1 MGALLKFEIKKI
13 IMKKSTMVTFLILFG
28 IQVLLGIV
36 GSLGSTYVND
46 VFVETHAERNRIDRE
61 HGIAMSGRVIDEAL
75 LAEVRENYGGFDWS
89 MEGYQWTEEYNR
101 EVRKYEDLAMR
112 IRRWGSGTGYSF
124 DNMTEEVLYEL
135 REQSRESMWSSYEL
149 SDAEKAYWTVKD
161 AEVEKPFVY
170 EYALGYEMLTDMQG
184 MYMTCML
191 MTFFIAI
198 SMVTVFAEEHTR
210 KTDQLILCTRLGKGK
225 AYFAKI
231 LAGSLVVF
239 IINLFFVVILVAGR
253 FYSFGAEGFDAAI
266 QVVAVAA
273 EWYSYPLSMGQVLS
287 IMSGLLLLSSVM
299 VAVFSM
305 LLAEVLRNSIG
316 AMAVVVGLLFAAR
329 LVPIPPYFK
338 VLSQAWNY
346 FPINLLK
353 IDTGFTDLRLVNLFG
368 VQLTSWQFA
377 PILYAVLIVLM
388 VILGS
393 KVYKNY
399 QVSGR

>member
-1 MGALLKFEIKKI
+1 MKALLRFEIKKI
-13 IMKKSTMVTFLILFG
+13 VMKRSTIVAFLILFG
-28 IQVLLGIV
+28 IQVFLGIA

-46 VFVETHAERNRIDRE
+46 VFVETHAERNKIDRA

-75 LAEVRENYGGFDWS
+75 LTEVRENYGGFDWS
-89 MEGYQWTEEYNR
+89 TEGYQWSDEYNQQ
-101 EVRKYEDLAMR
+101 VRKYEDLAVR
-112 IRRWGSGTGYSF
+112 IRRMGTGTGFSY
-124 DNMTEEVLYEL
+124 DNMTEEVLYNL
-135 REQSRESMWSSYEL
+135 REQSRESMWSAYEL

-239 IINLFFVVILVAGR
+239 TMNLLFVVVLVAGR
-253 FYSFGAEGFDAAI
+253 FYSFGVEGFDAAI
-266 QVVAVAA
+266 QVVAVD
-273 EWYSYPLSMGQVLS
+273 WYSYPLSMGQVLI
-287 IMSGLLLLSSVM
+287 IMIGVLLLSSVM

-329 LVPIPPYFK
+329 LVPIPPSFK

-368 VQLTSWQFA
+368 IQLTSWQFA
-377 PILYAVLIVLM
+377 PILYVILIVVM
-388 VILGS
+388 ICVGSVI
-393 KVYKNY
+393 YKKY